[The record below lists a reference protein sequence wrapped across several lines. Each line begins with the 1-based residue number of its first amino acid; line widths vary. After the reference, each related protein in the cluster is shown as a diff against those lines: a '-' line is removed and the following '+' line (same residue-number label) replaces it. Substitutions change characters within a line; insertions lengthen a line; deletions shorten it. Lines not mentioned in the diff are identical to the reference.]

1 MSNDS
6 NNAQSSYAPL
16 SQQNTMSNDSNSNS
30 NNVESV
36 PSDYNVLSPTTV
48 RCALATSHPAAWRV
62 KKSDLKIS
70 ALAAAVLVNE
80 GLLTFKDLEM

>member
-6 NNAQSSYAPL
+6 NHAQSSYTPL
-16 SQQNTMSNDSNSNS
+16 SQQNTMSNDGNS
-30 NNVESV
+30 NNIESV
-36 PSDYNVLSPTTV
+36 QSDYNVLSPTTV
-48 RCALATSHPAAWRV
+48 RCALATSHIAAWRV
-62 KKSDLKIS
+62 KKTDIKIS